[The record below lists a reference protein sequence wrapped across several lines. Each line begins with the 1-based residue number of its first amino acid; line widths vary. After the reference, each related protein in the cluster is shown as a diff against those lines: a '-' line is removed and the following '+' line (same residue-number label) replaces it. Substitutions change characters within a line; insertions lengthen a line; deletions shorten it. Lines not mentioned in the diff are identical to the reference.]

1 MEDSQVRLDLLIL
14 KLSSE
19 FKSQR
24 PVSVQSYQQTIQT
37 LLKVRKGLQRSS
49 ELAIKP
55 EFLSVVKGALE
66 SDDPVLKRAG
76 LLTATSLNTFL
87 DEQTFLNNFATA
99 DQKDRAKQWRQ
110 ALLLSSH
117 EQQSKRPLRR
127 LGRSRNVESR
137 RLLVPA

>member
-1 MEDSQVRLDLLIL
+1 
-14 KLSSE
+14 
-19 FKSQR
+19 
-24 PVSVQSYQQTIQT
+24 VQSFQQTIQT

-55 EFLSVVKGALE
+55 EFLSVVKEALE
-66 SDDPVLKRAG
+66 SNDPVLKRAG

-99 DQKDRAKQWRQ
+99 DQKDLAKQWRQ
-110 ALLLSSH
+110 ALLLSSQAQ
-117 EQQSKRPLRR
+117 QQSKRPLRR